1 MSHVLNPFR
10 RGTQLHAVAEMLL
23 EGLTREEI
31 FRRIYPLIGTEPFV
45 WSDNQNGRRVPK
57 PYHDQIPLAF
67 YTIGRARVS
76 LLEKSPDAANHVAS
90 EDSFQTR
97 NYASKS
103 WRARLYNSVR
113 EENAN
118 VPATVNEPEPEPTFE
133 PNREPETLREKIE
146 YLYRRLV
153 ELRVFVQNKR
163 TGGREFDYISTR
175 AFVHG
180 RNAVL
185 QGIEPDD
192 YLWSIGAN
200 WSDDVRS
207 AAGLNYS
214 VDYARYAIPG
224 TPKLLGFVVRLMLAG
239 IPVYLYGPTGSG
251 KSVLASKVAEYLE
264 VSYGEIALSL
274 GVSRTDLFGNWNAKG
289 FVNRPFTEL
298 YKDAGVFCFEEIDA
312 ADPNI
317 LLAVNNAVANNTL
330 FNSSNGEE
338 IRRNEKFYPI
348 ATANTLG
355 NGATANFG
363 GREGLD
369 GSTLD
374 RFKYG
379 RVFVDYNTELEHDLM
394 FSNLPDEIANPVA

>member
-1 MSHVLNPFR
+1 MGLNPFR
-10 RGTQLHAVAEMLL
+10 KGTQLHAISEMLL
-23 EGLTREEI
+23 EGMSREDI
-31 FRRIYPLIGTEPFV
+31 FRRIYPLIGTDPFV
-45 WSDNQNGRRVPK
+45 WSDNVNGSRIPK
-57 PYHDQIPLAF
+57 PLHDQIPLAF
-67 YTIGRARVS
+67 YTVGRARVS
-76 LLEKSPDAANHVAS
+76 LLEKSPDAAAMLAD
-90 EDSFQTR
+90 EDSTSAR

-103 WRARLYNSVR
+103 WRARLYNEIRR
-113 EENAN
+113 ENEG
-118 VPATVNEPEPEPTFE
+118 TVAVDPTPDPDPIYSE
-133 PNREPETLREKIE
+133 PNTLQEKIE

-153 ELRVFVQNKR
+153 ELRNFVQSKK

-192 YLWSIGAN
+192 FLWSIGAN
-200 WSDDVRS
+200 WSDDVKS
-207 AAGLNYS
+207 AAGLNYA
-214 VDYARYAIPG
+214 VDYKRYSVEG
-224 TPKLLGFVVRLMLAG
+224 TPLLLGFVVRLMLAG

-251 KSVLASKVAEYLE
+251 KSVLASKIAEFLE
-264 VSYGEIALSL
+264 LPYGEIALSL

-289 FVNRPFTEL
+289 FVNRPFTEM
-298 YKDAGVFCFEEIDA
+298 YKDSGVFCFEEIDA

-338 IRRNEKFYPI
+338 TRRNERFYPI

-394 FSNLPDEIANPVA
+394 FSNLPTEIVNPVA

>member
-1 MSHVLNPFR
+1 MSHSLNPFR
-10 RGTQLHAVAEMLL
+10 KGTQLHAISEMLL
-23 EGLTREEI
+23 AGSTREDI
-31 FRRIYPLIGTEPFV
+31 FRRIYPQIGTEPFI
-45 WSDNQNGRRVPK
+45 WSDNVNGSRVAK
-57 PYHDQIPLAF
+57 PFHDQVPLAF

-76 LLEKSPDAANHVAS
+76 LLEKEPDAINYVADES
-90 EDSFQTR
+90 TSSR
-97 NYASKS
+97 NYSSKS
-103 WRARLYNSVR
+103 WRARLYNRVR
-113 EENAN
+113 EEIAN
-118 VPATVNEPEPEPTFE
+118 GSDPEPVVVSEPEPISAHEPT
-133 PNREPETLREKIE
+133 TLREKVE
-146 YLYRRLV
+146 YLYARLV
-153 ELRVFVQNKR
+153 ELRNFVQSKK

-180 RNAVL
+180 RNAVIH
-185 QGIEPDD
+185 GIEPDD
-192 YLWSIGAN
+192 FLWSIGAN

-214 VDYARYAIPG
+214 VDYGRYAIEG

-251 KSVLASKVAEYLE
+251 KSVLASKVAEYLN
-264 VSYGEIALSL
+264 VPYGEIALSL
-274 GVSRTDLFGNWNAKG
+274 GVSRTDLFGNWNAQG
-289 FVNRPFTEL
+289 FVNRPFTEM
-298 YKDAGVFCFEEIDA
+298 YKDSGVFCFEEIDA

-338 IRRNEKFYPI
+338 IRRNEKFFPI

-379 RVFVDYNTELEHDLM
+379 RVFVDYNTDLESAIMFADLPAEVC
-394 FSNLPDEIANPVA
+394 SLV